1 MAIDPMTA
9 LSIAQG
15 VGGFIDARNKAKEQE
30 ARYLANRQSAAQSR
44 DLQVQQLNRRAI
56 QESEMAA
63 QQKLETSIRALELRE
78 SRKTIS
84 GETGLGGQTE
94 GLKID
99 KVTAQELRQETA
111 INDRVKGTLQEIEL
125 NKIGVNAKA
134 LQRINSMQRG
144 VQPDLLMAGLGIAS
158 SAIASDAKYG
168 SDVFGLGAKAAE
180 IGSGQVPLSSA
191 TTNVTAIKTFN
202 VNQ

>member
-9 LSIAQG
+9 LSIAKG
-15 VGGFIDARNKAKEQE
+15 VGGFIDARNKAREQE
-30 ARYLANRQSAAQSR
+30 ERYLANRQSAAQSR
-44 DLQVQQLNRRAI
+44 DLAVQQLNRRAI
-56 QESEMAA
+56 QEAEMAT

-78 SRKTIS
+78 SRKTIG
-84 GETGLGGQTE
+84 GEAGLGGQTE
-94 GLKID
+94 RLKID

-111 INDRVKGTLQEIEL
+111 INDRVKGTLQEIEM

-144 VQPDLLMAGLGIAS
+144 VQPDLLMAGIGIAS
-158 SAIASDAKYG
+158 NAIASDMKYG
-168 SDVFGLGAKAAE
+168 SDVFGLGAKAAAL
-180 IGSGQVPLSSA
+180 GSGQVSFSPATSNVSNISS
-191 TTNVTAIKTFN
+191 FD